1 MTEDKIEAAPPT
13 DLPQAAVFSDV
24 GWAALHSHLGEPG
37 RDAFLLFKSSPY
49 GSVSHSHADQNSFSI
64 LKGGKA
70 LAIPSGYYGPSY
82 GQPHHAEWTRQ
93 TKANNSVL
101 VDGHG
106 QIVRDAWARG
116 RIVDF
121 ENDQHMAYVCGDA
134 AEAYGGKMTQFHRHI
149 LFVRP
154 ALFVVLDELGAPQPS
169 RFQWLLHGLEEM
181 VVDESVG
188 TVSLSHEGA
197 SLKVRVSSPGGMKF
211 SQTDVFDTPYNAGIP
226 EDFHEDRPNQWHF
239 TASTITL
246 SAETRVG
253 AAMLVTA
260 DGERVS
266 WETREMD
273 GWTGAIA
280 NSREW
285 SAEVWAQLVPGMPGP
300 RGFNQ
305 KVSDGRAQ
313 IAGRW
318 TSKPAVEQQIFVR

>member
-1 MTEDKIEAAPPT
+1 M
-13 DLPQAAVFSDV
+13 
-24 GWAALHSHLGEPG
+24 
-37 RDAFLLFKSSPY
+37 R
-49 GSVSHSHADQNSFSI
+49 
-64 LKGGKA
+64 
-70 LAIPSGYYGPSY
+70 
-82 GQPHHAEWTRQ
+82 
-93 TKANNSVL
+93 
-101 VDGHG
+101 
-106 QIVRDAWARG
+106 
-116 RIVDF
+116 
-121 ENDQHMAYVCGDA
+121 
-134 AEAYGGKMTQFHRHI
+134 
-149 LFVRP
+149 
-154 ALFVVLDELGAPQPS
+154 
-169 RFQWLLHGLEEM
+169 
-181 VVDESVG
+181 
-188 TVSLSHEGA
+188 
-197 SLKVRVSSPGGMKF
+197 F

-246 SAETRVG
+246 SAETRIG
-253 AAMLVTA
+253 AVMLVTA
-260 DGERVS
+260 DGERIS